1 MEKELV
7 FNQDGRTLTNSVLVA
22 QKFGKKHKH
31 VLEAIRKII
40 ATAEKSA
47 VLSMFVESSYLN
59 EQNKQ
64 QPMYVMNRDG
74 FTLLAMGFTGKEAI
88 SFKMDFIVAFNKMEQ
103 IIKEQNNI
111 GQKPMTAVQMF
122 ALQAKIN
129 LENENRLAA
138 IEKKLEDLEQEREEN
153 KRQLLALPVSASP
166 VPEMTVRKNI
176 IALVN
181 SYCSSTNTA
190 QQDAWHRIYQDLY
203 YRYGKSI
210 NNYKRLQGDKS
221 KLDIAERN
229 GLLPYIMDIVSEM
242 VSKTTQSA

>member
-1 MEKELV
+1 MSSLE
-7 FNQDGRTLTNSVLVA
+7 VA
-22 QKFGKKHKH
+22 ETTGKMHKH
-31 VLEAIRKII
+31 VLEAIRKMERGWFQVSGTKFRL
-40 ATAEKSA
+40 A
-47 VLSMFVESSYLN
+47 SYKDAQGKDRPCYHLTKD
-59 EQNKQ
+59 ECL
-64 QPMYVMNRDG
+64 YVSTKFNDEARAK
-74 FTLLAMGFTGKEAI
+74 LVIRWKALETGKE
-88 SFKMDFIVAFNKMEQ
+88 KPYVEQ
-103 IIKEQNNI
+103 VRDN
-111 GQKPMTAVQMF
+111 KPMTAAQMF
-122 ALQAKIN
+122 AMQAQIN
-129 LENENRLAA
+129 LEYENRLNA
-138 IEKKLEDLEQEREEN
+138 IESKIEKMEQEREEN
-153 KRQLLALPVSASP
+153 GKQLLAIPVSASP

-190 QQDAWHRIYQDLY
+190 QQDVWHRIYQDLY